1 MGLLSKETSFLLTI
15 TWYNTFIQ
23 EAERV
28 NRDLQ
33 ESRYSGLA
41 KIARTYGL
49 GLVYLF
55 GSQSHLGKEYLE
67 GLSPEPSDPLA
78 DLDIG
83 VVLLDCEHFRPN
95 EISPLERADLYG
107 DLTEFQDLFSPFK
120 VDLVLL
126 DETHSVFQS
135 EAISGFCVYC
145 RDQDLRE
152 DYEERILA
160 RAADFKPF
168 LDLFHRERLEDR
180 YDKPHPH

>member
-1 MGLLSKETSFLLTI
+1 MLSYLTVSTSV
-15 TWYNTFIQ
+15 
-23 EAERV
+23 RM
-28 NRDLQ
+28 
-33 ESRYSGLA
+33 RY
-41 KIARTYGL
+41 RRWNEQTYMAT
-49 GLVYLF
+49 
-55 GSQSHLGKEYLE
+55 SQ
-67 GLSPEPSDPLA
+67 
-78 DLDIG
+78 
-83 VVLLDCEHFRPN
+83 
-95 EISPLERADLYG
+95 
-107 DLTEFQDLFSPFK
+107 EFQDLFSPFK